1 MGSRGSKKKTTT
13 YDRNIKAA
21 EREKERKSVNVN
33 FGGKC
38 TKRLSLLFCVLLLLL

>member
-21 EREKERKSVNVN
+21 EREKERK
-33 FGGKC
+33 
-38 TKRLSLLFCVLLLLL
+38 KRERKLWWQMHKKAVKSA